1 MAVSTRKFTPFGI
14 RDILSDRFDT
24 ISKPFCESSSCQNCN
39 ELTNVSSRFISNGEY
54 NLLANKECSHTS
66 RAVSVIQKTTETT
79 YSRLREHYNLKKCE
93 KEDSLTENGRRA
105 RTVYTRNQVKEL
117 EKIFHINHYVDL
129 ESRKSLSKRIGLEED
144 RIQVWFQNRRA
155 KWRKTEKVWG
165 SSSRMA
171 EYGFYGAMVRYS
183 KQLGK
188 VKRPVLGTP
197 GILSKLKAS
206 ELKSISRD

>member
-1 MAVSTRKFTPFGI
+1 MALTLRKYTPFGI
-14 RDILSDRFDT
+14 RDILSERFDAST
-24 ISKPFCESSSCQNCN
+24 TSCCESECCQNWD
-39 ELTNVSSRFISNGEY
+39 EFAEAPSGFTSNIKGFSQEKDY
-54 NLLANKECSHTS
+54 PRRLVGRT
-66 RAVSVIQKTTETT
+66 VSVIQKTTEAD
-79 YSRLREHYNLKKCE
+79 YSHLKENNYDSDKCLKDE
-93 KEDSLTENGRRA
+93 MQQGRRA

-117 EKIFHINHYVDL
+117 ETIFQINHYVDL

-188 VKRPVLGTP
+188 VKRP
-197 GILSKLKAS
+197 A
-206 ELKSISRD
+206 LKSTSPST

>member
-1 MAVSTRKFTPFGI
+1 MALTARKFTSFGI
-14 RDILSDRFDT
+14 RDILSDKFET
-24 ISKPFCESSSCQNCN
+24 ASKPLCESSCCQNCN
-39 ELTNVSSRFISNGEY
+39 ELTNVSNIFLQSGKHFSPKSKEY
-54 NLLANKECSHTS
+54 QHTS
-66 RAVSVIQKTTETT
+66 RTVSVIQKTTEAN
-79 YSRLREHYNLKKCE
+79 YSRLKENHYDLEKCG
-93 KEDSLTENGRRA
+93 KDDSATHGRRA

-188 VKRPVLGTP
+188 VKGPVLKTP
-197 GILSKLKAS
+197 EIMSKLKV
-206 ELKSISRD
+206 IQI